1 LSLYVILGIGGQERT
16 NEHARDTAGAINEIG
31 PNFIRLRTFVPKVNT
46 PLLQEVM
53 EEQFKMLSP
62 HGVLRETAA
71 LLEGLTVSSML
82 TSDHYTNYVNLCGRL
97 PDEKPRLLEEIN
109 EALTRD
115 ESEFRPFFIGTQ

>member
-1 LSLYVILGIGGQERT
+1 
-16 NEHARDTAGAINEIG
+16 
-31 PNFIRLRTFVPKVNT
+31 
-46 PLLQEVM
+46 M